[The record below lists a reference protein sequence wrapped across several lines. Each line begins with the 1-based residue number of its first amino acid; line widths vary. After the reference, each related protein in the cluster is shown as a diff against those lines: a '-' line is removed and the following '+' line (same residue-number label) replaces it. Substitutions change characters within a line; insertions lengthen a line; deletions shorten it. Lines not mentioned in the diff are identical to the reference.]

1 MSQKKHLITTAL
13 FYANGPLHLGHILE
27 MVQADIYARN
37 LRRLGH
43 DVTFFSGD
51 DQHGTPIMLQAE
63 KQGITPQ
70 SMIEKVYQLHCADIQ
85 DFHISYDHYH
95 GTDHE
100 STRSVLYGI
109 YEKIK
114 PFCIEKDIVQAY
126 DDKKQM
132 FLPDRYVKGKCPK
145 CQAPE
150 QYGDNCEACGATY
163 AISDLIEPYSILTN
177 EAPSQKSSKHL
188 FFDLAQLKEVISDW
202 QNQAKMPVNVKNK
215 LREWLDDLKPW
226 DVTRDEPY
234 FGFEIP
240 DRPSQYFYVWLDAP
254 IGYLGILG
262 DYLQADPLHM
272 WNDENTC
279 ITHFIGKDII
289 NFHGLFWPA
298 VLHGAGCRQPDA
310 LCVHGFVKIDGQKM
324 SKSRGTFITA
334 RQFLEQIPA
343 EYLRYYFASKL
354 TAATDDLDLSLQDFK
369 NKVNGELIG
378 KIINLGNRLMGILV
392 KHFDGQLLDID
403 SKDALWV
410 SGISH
415 QASIQDHWLSGNYQA
430 AMRGIIGWV
439 NEANQYVDQMAP
451 WKMVKDERSK
461 ESAQHV
467 CSLGFNVFFQVMNQ
481 LSAVLPLTHQK
492 LIEALSIDGTGEL
505 RAQRVKNYP
514 RLLERLTDQQ
524 IAALV
529 SNEVTN

>member
-1 MSQKKHLITTAL
+1 
-13 FYANGPLHLGHILE
+13 LGHILE
-27 MVQADIYARN
+27 MVQADIHVRN

-43 DVTFFSGD
+43 DVIFLSGD

-63 KQGITPQ
+63 RESITPQ
-70 SMIEKVYQLHCADIQ
+70 AMIANIHQLHCADIQ

-95 GTDHE
+95 GTDYD
-100 STRSVLYGI
+100 STRSVLYDI

-114 PFCIEKDIVQAY
+114 PFCIEKDIQQAY

-145 CQAPE
+145 CHAPD
-150 QYGDNCEACGATY
+150 QYGDNCEVCGSTY
-163 AISDLIEPYSILTN
+163 SMSDLIEPYSILTQ
-177 EAPSQKSSKHL
+177 ETPSQKSSSHL
-188 FFDLAQLKEVISDW
+188 FFDLAQLKDVIHDW
-202 QNQAKMPVNVKNK
+202 QNKAKMPLNVKNK
-215 LREWLDDLKPW
+215 LKEWLDDLQPW
-226 DVTRDEPY
+226 DVTRDGPY
-234 FGFEIP
+234 FGFDMP
-240 DRPSQYFYVWLDAP
+240 DRPGQYFYVWLDAP
-254 IGYLGILG
+254 IGYIGILG
-262 DYLQADPLHM
+262 DYLKGDPLSY
-272 WNDENTC
+272 WNNDDTE

-298 VLHGAGCRQPDA
+298 VLHGAGYRQPDA
-310 LCVHGFVKIDGQKM
+310 LRVHGFVKIDGQKM

-343 EYLRYYFASKL
+343 EHLRYYFASKL
-354 TAATDDLDLSLQDFK
+354 TDATDDLDLSLQDFK

-378 KIINLGNRLMGILV
+378 KIINLGNRLMGILI
-392 KHFDGQLLDID
+392 KHFDGQLLEVKTD
-403 SKDALWV
+403 DALWA
-410 SGISH
+410 SGLSH
-415 QASIQDHWLSGNYQA
+415 QVNIQEHWLSGNYQA

-451 WKMVKDERSK
+451 WKMVKDESSK
-461 ESAQHV
+461 ADAQHV

-481 LSAVLPLTHQK
+481 LSAVLPHTYQR
-492 LIEALSIDGTGEL
+492 LIEVLTINEHGTL
-505 RAQRVKNYP
+505 DAQKVEGYP

-524 IAALV
+524 IEALV